1 MDHDDKPKR
10 SARNAAMDY
19 LARREHSV
27 LELTQKLSLKLYDD
41 NAIGDAIESLQRDG
55 LQSNERFSE
64 HYVRSRFNSGQGPF
78 KIKHE
83 LRARGISDELIS
95 ECLEIYQDE
104 WVSLMK
110 QIRDRKFGSEI
121 PSDSKQIVKQ
131 LRFLQNR
138 GFSAESV
145 MRLFR

>member
-1 MDHDDKPKR
+1 MNQDDKPKR

-19 LARREHSV
+19 LARREHSI
-27 LELTQKLSLKLYDD
+27 LELTQKLSQKLYDD
-41 NAIGDAIESLQRDG
+41 DAIGEAIESLQRDG
-55 LQSNERFSE
+55 LQSDERFSE
-64 HYVRSRFNSGQGPF
+64 HYARSRFNSGQGPF

-83 LRARGISDELIS
+83 LRARGIPDELIS
-95 ECLEIYQDE
+95 ECLGFYEDD
-104 WVSLMK
+104 WVNLMK
-110 QIRDRKFGSEI
+110 QIRDRKFGGEI
-121 PSDSKQIVKQ
+121 PDDPKQIMKQ

>member
-1 MDHDDKPKR
+1 MDQDNKPKR

-27 LELTQKLSLKLYDD
+27 LELTQKLSMKFYDD
-41 NAIGDAIESLQRDG
+41 DAIGGAIASLQCDG
-55 LQSNERFSE
+55 LQSDEKFTE

-83 LRARGISDELIS
+83 LRNRGIADELIS
-95 ECLEIYQDE
+95 EYLGFYEDD
-104 WVSLMK
+104 WASLMK
-110 QIRDRKFGSEI
+110 QLRDRKFGNEI
-121 PSDSKQIVKQ
+121 PSDPKQIMKQ